1 MFLNSN
7 LRQKALEMK
16 KYNNLLDNSLS
27 PKTSIYTDRLYLQKK
42 NEIIDLKEQDFEEI
56 VFVNEEIRKPT
67 KTKSDKVNEEDK
79 NDETDKNISIL
90 PDIPQDNKK
99 TIVISQKVLQ
109 SAKIERNIFSDD
121 DDEKE
126 TVDDDKNLFG
136 GNKDLVIHSFF

>member
-99 TIVISQKVLQ
+99 TIVISQKALQ